1 MTAAFTLASPA
12 DLAAIVTLTEAAYRS
27 YTELLG
33 APPLPV
39 TADYAP
45 RIAEGEVWLRR
56 APSGLAGL
64 LVLELHADHAMIES
78 VAVAPDYQGQGHGV
92 ALLRLAEDLAGQAGL
107 TELRLYTNARMERNV
122 ALYTSFG
129 YRETGRRPNP
139 FRPGWTVVDM
149 AKTLAIVAPP
159 IAG

>member
-1 MTAAFTLASPA
+1 MGESRTSLQRLLLQLPRPASA
-12 DLAAIVTLTEAAYRS
+12 DWPEGEPFVDALRHGTMSLEIF
-27 YTELLG
+27 
-33 APPLPV
+33 
-39 TADYAP
+39 AP
-45 RIAEGEVWLRR
+45 RGIDRQSPHEQDELYIVVTGEARFNQAET
-56 APSGLAGL
+56 
-64 LVLELHADHAMIES
+64 
-78 VAVAPDYQGQGHGV
+78 GHGV